1 MILVIVLIVIF
12 ATILYRKKSAPDFIK
27 NFSPEQAFQDY
38 AQLWSELE
46 HNFPAFEAIES
57 EKGIHWREVKENYQ
71 SILENVQEL
80 DYYAFY
86 TIICEC
92 LSQFKG
98 IGHLSMVAPETY
110 EHIVK
115 TVDSVREQEA
125 NLEGY
130 AIYTSS
136 DTVEAYDY
144 LKRHSNVVGFP
155 LPHRE
160 QSNLE
165 YEVIDDQ
172 TLYIKFHSFYQ
183 HYAEADGELLRHLFS
198 EHSNRENII
207 LDISENVG
215 GSEYYWME
223 HIVGINT
230 DKPLTS
236 TGRRVYLKNVL
247 DSEHLGEFKE
257 YFEEFAILDDSE
269 FKYSFKEKNITV
281 EPIAQLYS
289 GNIYI
294 FVGEKT
300 ISSADSF
307 YNFCMDTCFATAIG
321 TRSGGNS
328 PALAIVEAQ
337 LSHSK
342 LIFRY
347 QLDFTLNHDS
357 TFNMFMGPEPNIHS
371 TDPLTRFKELHSKK

>member
-1 MILVIVLIVIF
+1 MILLIVLTVIF
-12 ATILYRKKSAPDFIK
+12 ATILYRKNSAPDFIK
-27 NFSPEQAFQDY
+27 NFSHEQAFQDY

-46 HNFPAFEAIES
+46 HNFPAFEVIES
-57 EKGIHWREVKENYQ
+57 EKGINWREVKENYQ
-71 SILENVQEL
+71 SILENIEEL

-86 TIICEC
+86 TIVCEC

-98 IGHLSMVAPETY
+98 IGHLSMVVPETY

-115 TVDSVREQEA
+115 TVNSVHKSEA
-125 NLEGY
+125 NLDGY
-130 AIYTSS
+130 AVYTSS

-144 LKRHSNVVGFP
+144 LKRRSNTIGFP

-160 QSNLE
+160 QPNLE
-165 YEVIDDQ
+165 YEVIDDRA
-172 TLYIKFHSFYQ
+172 LYIKFHSFYQ
-183 HYAEADGELLRHLFS
+183 HYAEADGKVLRDLFS
-198 EHSNRENII
+198 EHSSKKNII

-223 HIVGINT
+223 HIVGVNI
-230 DKPLTS
+230 DHPLTS
-236 TGRRVYLKNVL
+236 VGRHVYLKDVL
-247 DSEHLGEFKE
+247 DSEQLEKFKA
-257 YFEEFAILDDSE
+257 YFEEFTVLDESV
-269 FKYSFKEKNITV
+269 FKYSFREKNITV

-307 YNFCMDTCFATAIG
+307 YNFCMDTGFATAIG

-328 PALAIVEAQ
+328 PSLAIVEAQ

-347 QLDFTLNHDS
+347 QLDFTLNRDS
-357 TFNMFMGPEPNIHS
+357 TFNIFMGPEPNINS
-371 TDPLTRFKELHSKK
+371 ADPLRAFKELHSKK